1 MDKYLQKSLEQ
12 LGLTDKEATVYV
24 TALELGKFSV
34 LALSRKT
41 NIKRPTCYVI
51 LDELIKKGL
60 ISIFPQAKKVIY
72 VAEHPNAL
80 LKRSADAYQAAKN
93 LMPELQSLINS
104 TSEKPELRV
113 FSGQKGIQYIYELM
127 LDEGNDLYYIA
138 STEELVKSA
147 GAEFI
152 DDWIKRRIAKKLK
165 TYRIGVREDEMFEV
179 PLYIGSK
186 ENFRTVRYAPKGFVT
201 PYTMYIFGKKVAFVS
216 TKKDLFGFVV
226 ESADLAISMKAMFD
240 VVWSISSEE

>member
-1 MDKYLQKSLEQ
+1 MDKYLLKSLEQ
-12 LGLTDKEATVYV
+12 SGLTDKEAIIYV
-24 TALELGKFSV
+24 AALELGRFSV

-41 NIKRPTCYVI
+41 NIKRPTCYVV

-60 ISIFPQAKKVIY
+60 ISTFPQAKKVIY
-72 VAEHPNAL
+72 VAEHPNTL
-80 LKRSADAYQAAKN
+80 LKKSADAYQTTKN
-93 LMPELQSLINS
+93 LMPELQAIMSS

-113 FSGQKGIQYIYELM
+113 FSGQKGIQHIYELM

-147 GAEFI
+147 GAEFL
-152 DDWIKRRIAKKLK
+152 DDWIKRRITKKLK

-179 PLYIGSK
+179 PLYAGSQ
-186 ENFRTVRYAPKGFVT
+186 ENLRTVRYAPKGFTT
-201 PYTMYIFGKKVAFVS
+201 PYTIYIFGKKVAFVS
-216 TKKDLFGFVV
+216 TKKDLFGFIV

-240 VVWSISSEE
+240 IVWSVSNEK

>member
-1 MDKYLQKSLEQ
+1 MDKYLLKSLER
-12 LGLTDKEATVYV
+12 LGLSDKEAAVYV

-41 NIKRPTCYVI
+41 NIKRPTCYLI

-60 ISIFPQAKKVIY
+60 VSTFPQAKKVIY

-113 FSGQKGIQYIYELM
+113 FSGQKGIQHIYELM

-186 ENFRTVRYAPKGFVT
+186 ENLRTVRYAPKGFTT